1 LSLQNY
7 GVDFL
12 VIENG
17 NVVKMHYNAKIG
29 DRVIDTSRDKEP
41 IEFKVGEGQI
51 LQGLDEAVVGL
62 DSGDKKT
69 VVVPPEKAYGQR
81 KDGLTQKIPRDKSRE
96 PPKGIKEGNIIQYK
110 NEQGKNRYATIAK
123 VEENNITV
131 DLNHPLAGQTINFD
145 LEIVD
150 VQ

>member
-1 LSLQNY
+1 M
-7 GVDFL
+7 

-17 NVVKMHYNAKIG
+17 NMVKMHYNAKIG
-29 DRVIDTSRDKEP
+29 DRVIDTSRNKNP

-62 DSGDKKT
+62 KTGDKKT

-81 KDGLTQKIPRDKSRE
+81 KEGLTQKIRRDKSRE
-96 PPKGIKEGNIIQYK
+96 PPKGIEEGSVIQYK
-110 NEQGKNRYATIAK
+110 TEQGKNRYGTITK
-123 VEENNITV
+123 VEEDNITV

-150 VQ
+150 VK

>member
-1 LSLQNY
+1 LPVC

-17 NVVKMHYNAKIG
+17 NIVKMHYDAKVG
-29 DRVIDTSRDKEP
+29 DCLIDTSRDNDP
-41 IEFKVGEGQI
+41 VEFKVGDGQV
-51 LQGLDEAVVGL
+51 LEGLDEAVVGL
-62 DSGDKKT
+62 DTGDKKT
-69 VVVPPEKAYGQR
+69 VVVPPEKAYGKR

-96 PPKGIKEGNIIQYK
+96 PPGGVKEGNVVHYK
-110 NEQGKNRYATIAK
+110 TQEGDNLYATITK
-123 VEENNITV
+123 VEDDNLTL

-150 VQ
+150 VK

>member
-1 LSLQNY
+1 LSLPNY

-12 VIENG
+12 VIEKG
-17 NVVKMHYNAKIG
+17 NVIKMHYTAKVG
-29 DRVIDTSRDKEP
+29 DCLIDTSRNKPP

-62 DSGDKKT
+62 KAGDKKT

-81 KDGLTQKIPRDKSRE
+81 QDGLTQKIHRDKSKE
-96 PPKGIKEGNIIQYK
+96 PPEGIEEGNLIQYK
-110 NEQGKNRYATIAK
+110 TQQGNNMYATITK
-123 VEENNITV
+123 VEEDNITV
-131 DLNHPLAGQTINFD
+131 DLNHPLAGQTISFD

>member
-12 VIENG
+12 VIKNG
-17 NVVKMHYNAKIG
+17 DVVKIHYSAKIG
-29 DRVIDTSRDKEP
+29 DRLIDTSRNKRP

-62 DSGDKKT
+62 DTGDKKT

-81 KDGLTQKIPRDKSRE
+81 KEGLTQKIPRDKFKE
-96 PPKGIKEGNIIQYK
+96 PPKGIEEGNIIKYK
-110 NEQGKNRYATIAK
+110 TKQGKDMYATIAK
-123 VEENNITV
+123 VEEDNLTL
-131 DLNHPLAGQTINFD
+131 DLNHPLAGQTLNFD
-145 LEIVD
+145 LEILD
-150 VQ
+150 VK

>member
-1 LSLQNY
+1 LRLQDC

-12 VIENG
+12 VIKNG
-17 NVVKMHYNAKIG
+17 NIVKMHYNAKIG
-29 DRVIDTSRDKEP
+29 DSLIDTSRNKDP
-41 IEFKVGEGQI
+41 IEFKVGERQI

-62 DSGDKKT
+62 KTGDKKT

-81 KDGLTQKIPRDKSRE
+81 KEGLTQKIPRDKSKE
-96 PPKGIKEGNIIQYK
+96 PPNGVEEGNIIQYK
-110 NEQGKNRYATIAK
+110 TEQGKNRYATITK
-123 VEENNITV
+123 VEEDNLTV

-150 VQ
+150 VK

>member
-1 LSLQNY
+1 LSLPNY

-29 DRVIDTSRDKEP
+29 DRVIDTSRNKNP

-62 DSGDKKT
+62 KTGDKKT

-81 KDGLTQKIPRDKSRE
+81 KEGLTQKIRRDKSRE
-96 PPKGIKEGNIIQYK
+96 PPKGIKEGSVIQYK
-110 NEQGKNRYATIAK
+110 NEQGKKRYATIAK
-123 VEENNITV
+123 VEEDNITL
-131 DLNHPLAGQTINFD
+131 DLNHPLAGQTLNFD

-150 VQ
+150 VK

>member
-1 LSLQNY
+1 M
-7 GVDFL
+7 

-17 NVVKMHYNAKIG
+17 NMVKMHYNAKIG
-29 DRVIDTSRDKEP
+29 DRVIDTSRNKSP

-62 DSGDKKT
+62 KTGDKKT

-81 KDGLTQKIPRDKSRE
+81 KEGLTQKIRRDKSRE
-96 PPKGIKEGNIIQYK
+96 PPKGIEEGSVIQYK
-110 NEQGKNRYATIAK
+110 TEQGKNRYGTITK
-123 VEENNITV
+123 VEEDNITV

-150 VQ
+150 VK

>member
-1 LSLQNY
+1 LQDC

-12 VIENG
+12 VIKNG
-17 NVVKMHYNAKIG
+17 NIVKMHYNAKIG
-29 DRVIDTSRDKEP
+29 DSLIDTSRNKDP
-41 IEFKVGEGQI
+41 IEFKVGERQI

-62 DSGDKKT
+62 KTGDKKT

-81 KDGLTQKIPRDKSRE
+81 KEGLTQKIPRDKSKE
-96 PPKGIKEGNIIQYK
+96 PPKGVEEGNIIQYK
-110 NEQGKNRYATIAK
+110 TEQGKNRYATITK
-123 VEENNITV
+123 VEEDNLTV

-150 VQ
+150 VK

>member
-1 LSLQNY
+1 LPNY

-29 DRVIDTSRDKEP
+29 DRVIDTSRNKNP

-62 DSGDKKT
+62 KTGDKKT

-81 KDGLTQKIPRDKSRE
+81 KEGLTQKIRRDKSRE
-96 PPKGIKEGNIIQYK
+96 PPKGIKEGSVIQYK
-110 NEQGKNRYATIAK
+110 NEQGKKRYATIAK
-123 VEENNITV
+123 VEEDNITL
-131 DLNHPLAGQTINFD
+131 DLNHPLAGQTLNFD

-150 VQ
+150 VK